1 MISSCTLG
9 EQECRCPKQTAQLMI
24 RKWRAGVP
32 SGRSMEAD
40 NPAMWCKSIRRKN
53 EKAARQQGDLLFS
66 RENSSNG
73 RQKSVKTFLN
83 KIL

>member
-1 MISSCTLG
+1 
-9 EQECRCPKQTAQLMI
+9 
-24 RKWRAGVP
+24 
-32 SGRSMEAD
+32 MEAD
-40 NPAMWCKSIRRKN
+40 NPAMWCKSIPRKN

-73 RQKSVKTFLN
+73 RQKSVKTFLD